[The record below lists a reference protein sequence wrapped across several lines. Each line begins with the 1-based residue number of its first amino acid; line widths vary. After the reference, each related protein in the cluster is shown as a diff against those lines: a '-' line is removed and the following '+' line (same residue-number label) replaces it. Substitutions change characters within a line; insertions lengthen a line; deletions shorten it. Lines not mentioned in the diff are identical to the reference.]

1 MKGGNKMNNEVQPT
15 YYCTLLVFKFPY
27 TDEEIEI
34 KIFAKS
40 PSKLESIKKD
50 IEYLMSKIIHKYR

>member
-1 MKGGNKMNNEVQPT
+1 MSIEVKPT
-15 YYCTLLVFKFPY
+15 YYCTLLVFRFPY

-34 KIFAKS
+34 KIYTKS
-40 PSKLESIKKD
+40 SDKLEAIKKE

>member
-1 MKGGNKMNNEVQPT
+1 MNNEVQPT